1 MEVWSI
7 QHCLS
12 LESNTVEQIFLR
24 TLILFIAENNIQV
37 TFVPDL
43 SGKASTNVNKLAEA
57 FYELQKQ
64 FLEETFNLSLY
75 VLKIKS
81 NLD

>member
-1 MEVWSI
+1 
-7 QHCLS
+7 
-12 LESNTVEQIFLR
+12 
-24 TLILFIAENNIQV
+24 
-37 TFVPDL
+37 VPDL